1 MSSKRSFLPQRI
13 IHCAS
18 SLAKSRK
25 QSKPRD
31 LQATRNGIIP
41 DTINP
46 GGEGNREGN
55 GGGGDDDNNCC
66 DSERGLQGSGVVSS
80 GELGRD
86 DESDRWAGLLPELLG
101 EIMRR
106 VEASE
111 EQSPQ
116 RQNVV
121 ACACVCKRW
130 REAAQEVANKA
141 SIDHPGVITF
151 PSSLKRVLFFSTFL
165 SIYFESA
172 MTFEIVIAFWRGLF

>member
-31 LQATRNGIIP
+31 LQAARNGIIP

-46 GGEGNREGN
+46 GGEGNREEN
-55 GGGGDDDNNCC
+55 GGDDDYNNCC

-80 GELGRD
+80 GKLGRD

-106 VEASE
+106 VEAGE

-130 REAAQEVANKA
+130 REAAQEVADKA
-141 SIDHPGVITF
+141 SADHPGIITF
-151 PSSLKRVLFFSTFL
+151 PSSLKKVPFFSTVL
-165 SIYFESA
+165 SIYFESV
-172 MTFEIVIAFWRGLF
+172 MIFEIVIEFWCGLF